1 MLQGEACNNNLASIN
16 TLPKNNNSDNFPK
29 FFYSKLLEFNALE
42 SGFSIFK
49 NSLTITW
56 NEATGH
62 YSLRASA
69 QWGLSEFKSD
79 ISSVWF
85 WYFNQSRHKNVQ

>member
-1 MLQGEACNNNLASIN
+1 MNMLQGEGCNNNLASIN

-29 FFYSKLLEFNALE
+29 FSYSKLLEFNALE

-49 NSLTITW
+49 NSLSING

-62 YSLRASA
+62 YPLRASA
-69 QWGLSEFKSD
+69 QWGLSEFKLD
-79 ISSVWF
+79 ISSV
-85 WYFNQSRHKNVQ
+85 